1 MTIET
6 TPPELSDTQQQE
18 FVVHLPISELF
29 TFPDHPY
36 AVRDDPAMLNTVS
49 SIQQSGVL
57 VPAIV
62 RPREGGGYE
71 LISGHRRKAACERLG
86 LTTMPCIVRNLDD
99 DSAIIQ
105 LVNANAQREDVLPSE
120 RARAYKMR
128 LEAAKRQ
135 GERRDL
141 TSPKISAKLRTDDE
155 IGSSEGISGDTIRNI
170 IALTNLIP
178 ELMDMVDQGRISMS
192 PAYQLCSLNEQEQ
205 RLLADTIEY
214 EQATPSFSQAQ
225 RIRKLSQ
232 AGELNEDNMLQ
243 IMMEQKKPEV
253 FKLSIPF
260 DKLRKYFPKSYTAQ
274 KMEDTI
280 FKLLE
285 AWQKKRHLDQSR

>member
-1 MTIET
+1 MMSIEI
-6 TPPELSDTQQQE
+6 TPPVLSDTQQQE
-18 FVVHLPISELF
+18 LVVHLPISELY

-49 SIQQSGVL
+49 SIRQSGVL

-86 LTTMPCIVRNLDD
+86 VPTMPCIIRNLDD
-99 DSAIIQ
+99 DTAIIQ

-120 RARAYKMR
+120 RAKAYKMR

-135 GERRDL
+135 GARRDL

-170 IALTNLIP
+170 IALNNLIP
-178 ELMDMVDQGRISMS
+178 ELMEMVDQGRISMS
-192 PAYQLCSLNEQEQ
+192 PAYQLCSLDEQEQ
-205 RLLADTIEY
+205 RLLADTIEC

-225 RIRKLSQ
+225 RMRKLSQ
-232 AGELNEDNMLQ
+232 AG
-243 IMMEQKKPEV
+243 
-253 FKLSIPF
+253 
-260 DKLRKYFPKSYTAQ
+260 
-274 KMEDTI
+274 
-280 FKLLE
+280 
-285 AWQKKRHLDQSR
+285 

>member
-1 MTIET
+1 MA
-6 TPPELSDTQQQE
+6 LDHATQKGAGDAGQE
-18 FVVHLPISELF
+18 SIVLIATSELY
-29 TFPDHPY
+29 TFPNHPY
-36 AVRDDPAMLNTVS
+36 GVRDDPAMLNTVS

-86 LTTMPCIVRNLDD
+86 IPALPCIVRNLSDD
-99 DSAIIQ
+99 EAIIQ

-120 RARAYKMR
+120 RAKAYKMR
-128 LEAAKRQ
+128 LEATKRQ
-135 GERRDL
+135 GERTDL
-141 TSPKISAKLRTDDE
+141 TSPNNSAKLRSDDE
-155 IGSSEGISGDTIRNI
+155 IGTSEGISGDTIRNM
-170 IALTNLIP
+170 IALNNLIP
-178 ELMDMVDQGRISMS
+178 ELMTMVDQGRISLT
-192 PAYQLCSLNEQEQ
+192 PAYQLCVLNEQEQ
-205 RLLADTIEY
+205 RLLADTIES
-214 EQATPSFSQAQ
+214 EQATPSVSQAQ

-232 AGELNEDNMLQ
+232 TGGLNEDNMLQ

-260 DKLRKYFPKSYTAQ
+260 EKLRKYFPKSYTADR
-274 KMEDTI
+274 MEETI

-285 AWQKKRHLDQSR
+285 GWQKRRQQDKSR